1 MKKASSWRAFFRCS
15 VLTALL
21 PVSFALSACSSVS
34 TQQEVEMGA
43 QYATEINR
51 QLPIVS
57 DATVHRAINLI
68 GDDIARYGSR
78 GINYTFYVVDANQV
92 NAFAVPGGYVYV
104 NRGLVERTRNFSEL
118 AGVLAHEIG
127 HVEARHGVE
136 QMEKMQNA
144 NLGLTLAYVLLGRQ
158 PSGVERAAIDVGG
171 GLYFAKHS
179 REAENEA
186 DRVAIPLMVA
196 ARIHPN
202 GLVTMFEE
210 LLRAQQSN
218 SSQVG
223 QWFSTHPTTQE
234 RINATRAEIAKL
246 PASRL
251 SGMRTTSS
259 DYNSMKNR
267 LRQLPPA
274 RDVASR

>member
-1 MKKASSWRAFFRCS
+1 MKMARFGVWLQRGA
-15 VLTALL
+15 VTALL
-21 PVSFALSACSSVS
+21 PVSLVATACSSVS

-51 QLPIVS
+51 QLPILN

-68 GDDIARYGSR
+68 GDDIARHGGR
-78 GINYTFYVVDANQV
+78 GIDYTFYVVNSSQV

-104 NRGLVERTRNFSEL
+104 NRGLIERNTNYAEL

-127 HVEARHGVE
+127 HVEERHGVE

-158 PSGVERAAIDVGG
+158 PSPVESTAINLGG

-186 DRVAIPLMVA
+186 DRVAIPLMLATRV
-196 ARIHPN
+196 HPN
-202 GLVTMFEE
+202 GLVTMFEK
-210 LLRAQQSN
+210 LLAEQQRTP
-218 SSQVG
+218 SSVEG
-223 QWFSTHPTTQE
+223 WFSTHPTTQE
-234 RINATRAEIAKL
+234 RINATRAEI
-246 PASRL
+246 SRISPNQL
-251 SGMRTTSS
+251 TGLRTTSS
-259 DYNSMKNR
+259 EFNTLKNR
-267 LRQLPPA
+267 LRQLPAAP
-274 RDVASR
+274 RQ